1 MILQLHFF
9 DLALAV
15 ILAVPALF
23 ARTSPFLF
31 TVATFLFEDFHE
43 MVPEQ
48 PVTFSLHVF
57 PTESVAFFL
66 LIFADAAVASGVCIR
81 EAANENVITPAV
93 RARFI
98 FLFIVMFL
106 SFC

>member
-1 MILQLHFF
+1 
-9 DLALAV
+9 
-15 ILAVPALF
+15 
-23 ARTSPFLF
+23 
-31 TVATFLFEDFHE
+31 

-48 PVTFSLHVF
+48 PVTFSLHVC

-66 LIFADAAVASGVCIR
+66 LIFADAAVASSVCIR

-106 SFC
+106 SFVWITANAADLRRLYPSAQTV